1 MLYLI
6 SLVSEQIPKAL
17 CFIWTEE
24 DRATDKRFRTWVGRE
39 VFSGG
44 THTNLVSELLAGRKG
59 SSVLVIATLK
69 SDTLHKMGLIH
80 WTALQLVKL
89 HKEQLC
95 LQCILRAIDSCLHI
109 LHSYINS
116 GSH

>member
-24 DRATDKRFRTWVGRE
+24 DRATDKRFREWVGRE

-44 THTNLVSELLAGRKG
+44 THANLVSAITGRKEMDKG
-59 SSVLVIATLK
+59 P
-69 SDTLHKMGLIH
+69 G
-80 WTALQLVKL
+80 
-89 HKEQLC
+89 
-95 LQCILRAIDSCLHI
+95 DSYTEI
-109 LHSYINS
+109 
-116 GSH
+116 